1 MVPLG
6 PKEPPGAIL
15 RYDGRLSTPSA
26 CSRIVQVLK
35 TFLLLLTLHGQSGF
49 CNIFQLQCDFQVAVT
64 QCFDLNS
71 LILPFPVPVS

>member
-1 MVPLG
+1 
-6 PKEPPGAIL
+6 
-15 RYDGRLSTPSA
+15 
-26 CSRIVQVLK
+26 
-35 TFLLLLTLHGQSGF
+35 LTLHGQSGF